1 MKKQKT
7 SAQAQ
12 HDENL
17 ASKQYPEFED
27 GKFSAVEDFKATY
40 YQTPLTEKEE
50 FRQSEPFLMIG
61 WAKGRISNMTDDDLR
76 LVRYVEKY
84 GL

>member
-7 SAQAQ
+7 LAQTRQ
-12 HDENL
+12 SEDL

-27 GKFSAVEDFKATY
+27 GKFSSVEDFKATY

-50 FRQSEPFLMIG
+50 FRQ
-61 WAKGRISNMTDDDLR
+61 
-76 LVRYVEKY
+76 
-84 GL
+84 